1 MCVAKSKHQFAPV
14 LFIATPLY
22 TSQKMSNKHEID
34 TYSKLELGGAF
45 FLQESFH
52 YLNTALKYEFASI
65 LFSKEL
71 DSIEPSSEDRKIM
84 DKINLPDDAVGILQ
98 SDIPDTLTDET
109 ASLMSKAWQKSQFRA
124 ETETQK
130 FGLNHRIDS
139 IEILGHLNNFGF
151 FIETIVNRHLLFLR
165 QTGVIDEFSYARIS
179 ISKIMERLIYIFKDD
194 LNNNKVHLNEIT
206 NLFSLRNK
214 TVHFTPDNAI
224 ALKPKISELIQ
235 IWTQSVKILKKL
247 EQKEKFNEERFSVRL
262 ENHIAEIK
270 NRWT

>member
-1 MCVAKSKHQFAPV
+1 
-14 LFIATPLY
+14 LFITVKIIIKL
-22 TSQKMSNKHEID
+22 
-34 TYSKLELGGAF
+34 SKLELGGTF
-45 FLQESFH
+45 FLEESFR
-52 YLNTALKYEFASI
+52 YLHTALKSEHTSI

-71 DSIEPSSEDRKIM
+71 NVIEPSTEDREI
-84 DKINLPDDAVGILQ
+84 INKTQLPDNAVGILQ
-98 SDIPDTLTDET
+98 SNIPDVLTIET
-109 ASLMSKAWQKSQFRA
+109 ISLMSNAWQKSQLRA
-124 ETETQK
+124 ETEKYK

-151 FIETIVNRHLLFLR
+151 FIETLVNRHLLFLN

-235 IWTQSVKILKKL
+235 IWNQSVKIINKL
-247 EQKEKFNEERFSVRL
+247 EK
-262 ENHIAEIK
+262 
-270 NRWT
+270 

>member
-1 MCVAKSKHQFAPV
+1 M
-14 LFIATPLY
+14 
-22 TSQKMSNKHEID
+22 
-34 TYSKLELGGAF
+34 
-45 FLQESFH
+45 
-52 YLNTALKYEFASI
+52 
-65 LFSKEL
+65 
-71 DSIEPSSEDRKIM
+71 
-84 DKINLPDDAVGILQ
+84 PDNAIGILQ
-98 SDIPDTLTDET
+98 SNIPDVLTSET
-109 ASLMSKAWQKSQFRA
+109 INLMSNAWQKSQFRA
-124 ETETQK
+124 ENEKHK

-151 FIETIVNRHLLFLR
+151 FIETLVNRHLLFLN

-235 IWTQSVKILKKL
+235 IWSQSIKIITKF
-247 EQKEKFNEERFSVRL
+247 EQKEKFNEENFSKRL
-262 ENHIAEIK
+262 EEHIIEIK
-270 NRWT
+270 THWT

>member
-1 MCVAKSKHQFAPV
+1 M
-14 LFIATPLY
+14 
-22 TSQKMSNKHEID
+22 TSKHEID

-45 FLQESFH
+45 FLEESFN
-52 YLNTALKYEFASI
+52 YLNTALKYDFASI

-71 DSIEPSSEDRKIM
+71 DAIEPSPEDRRIM
-84 DKINLPDDAVGILQ
+84 DKIHMPINAIGILQ
-98 SDIPDTLTDET
+98 SNIPAALTDET
-109 ASLMSKAWQKSQFRA
+109 AALISKAWQKSQKRA
-124 ETETQK
+124 ETEKQK

-165 QTGVIDEFSYARIS
+165 QIGVIDEFSYSRIS
-179 ISKIMERLIYIFKDD
+179 ISKIMERLIYIFKDE
-194 LNNNKVHLNEIT
+194 LNNNKIHLNEIT

-224 ALKPKISELIQ
+224 VLKPKISELIP
-235 IWTQSVKILKKL
+235 IWTQSVKILKKF
-247 EQKEKFNEERFSVRL
+247 EQKEQFNEERFSKRL
-262 ENHIAEIK
+262 ESHISEIK

>member
-1 MCVAKSKHQFAPV
+1 
-14 LFIATPLY
+14 
-22 TSQKMSNKHEID
+22 MSNKHEID
-34 TYSKLELGGAF
+34 TYSKLELGSTF

-52 YLNTALKYEFASI
+52 YLNTALKYEFAST

-71 DSIEPSSEDRKIM
+71 DVIEPSTEDRKIM
-84 DKINLPDDAVGILQ
+84 EKTNLPNDAVGILQ
-98 SDIPDTLTDET
+98 SDIPDMLTYET
-109 ASLMSKAWQKSQFRA
+109 TKLMSITWQKSLFRA
-124 ETETQK
+124 ENEKHK

-151 FIETIVNRHLLFLR
+151 FIETLVNRHLLFLS
-165 QTGVIDEFSYARIS
+165 QTKVIDEFSYARIS
-179 ISKIMERLIYIFKDD
+179 TSKIMERLIYIFKDD

-224 ALKPKISELIQ
+224 ALKPKISELIK
-235 IWTQSVKILKKL
+235 IWTQSVKIIKKL
-247 EQKEKFNEERFSVRL
+247 ERKEKFNEESFSERL
-262 ENHIAEIK
+262 ENHITEIK